1 MDGKTMPVEHLTR
14 SGGLFRRLRRLLRD
28 RCATVSVEFAF
39 ALPILLGMT
48 FALYEVTQGVI
59 TYMKVT
65 DVANTVSDLIGQV
78 SQAESGVAD
87 TDIDNY
93 YTAAQMVMLP
103 STGTNLG
110 IAIASVYYDNN
121 GANPTVC
128 WHAERGGAAA
138 ISNAT
143 TFVSGL
149 SSMGTANANGSTLV
163 VQASYTYRSLLNYFI
178 TSPIVITAEVGG
190 QPRNLLPPAY
200 TKGVPYPPNLNP
212 ASYTCPGP

>member
-1 MDGKTMPVEHLTR
+1 MDGKSMPVEQLTQPC
-14 SGGLFRRLRRLLRD
+14 GPLRRLRRLLRD

-59 TYMKVT
+59 TYMKVA

-87 TDIDNY
+87 LDLDNY

-103 STGTNLG
+103 STGVNLG
-110 IAIASVYYDNN
+110 IAVASVYYDN
-121 GANPTVC
+121 GGSNPKLC
-128 WHAERGGAAA
+128 WHAERGGATA
-138 ISNAT
+138 IANAT
-143 TFVSGL
+143 TFVNGL
-149 SSMGTANANGSTLV
+149 GTPNGSTLV
-163 VQASYTYRSLLNYFI
+163 VQASYTYHSLLNYFI
-178 TSPIVITAEVGG
+178 TTPFFITAEVSG

-212 ASYTCPGP
+212 ASYTCPVP

>member
-1 MDGKTMPVEHLTR
+1 MGNAPMPAEHPTA
-14 SGGLFRRLRRLLRD
+14 SGGVFRRLRRLLRD

-39 ALPILLGMT
+39 ALPILCGMT
-48 FALYEVTQGVI
+48 FALYEITQGVI
-59 TYMKVT
+59 TYMKVV

-87 TDIDNY
+87 LDLDNY
-93 YTAAQMVMLP
+93 LIAAQMVILP

-110 IAIASVYYDNN
+110 IAVASVYYDNA
-121 GANPTVC
+121 GANPKLC

-138 ISNAT
+138 IANAT

-149 SSMGTANANGSTLV
+149 GTANGSTLV
-163 VQASYTYRSLLNYFI
+163 VQASYTYQSLLNYFI
-178 TSPIVITAEVGG
+178 TSPIVITAEVSG

-200 TKGVPYPPNLNP
+200 LKGVPYPPNLNP
-212 ASYTCPGP
+212 ASYVCPVP

>member
-1 MDGKTMPVEHLTR
+1 MDGKSMPVEHLAQP
-14 SGGLFRRLRRLLRD
+14 GGLFRRLRRLLRD
-28 RCATVSVEFAF
+28 RCATVSIEFAF

-48 FALYEVTQGVI
+48 FALYEVTEGVI

-87 TDIDNY
+87 SDLDNY
-93 YTAAQMVMLP
+93 YTAAQMVMMP

-110 IAIASVYYDNN
+110 IAIASVYFDNN
-121 GANPTVC
+121 GANPKLC

-149 SSMGTANANGSTLV
+149 GGTSNPNGSTLV
-163 VQASYTYRSLLNYFI
+163 VQASYTYNSLLNYFI
-178 TSPIVITAEVGG
+178 TTPFFITAEVGG

-200 TKGVPYPPNLNP
+200 LKGVPYPPNLNP
-212 ASYTCPGP
+212 ATYTCPVP